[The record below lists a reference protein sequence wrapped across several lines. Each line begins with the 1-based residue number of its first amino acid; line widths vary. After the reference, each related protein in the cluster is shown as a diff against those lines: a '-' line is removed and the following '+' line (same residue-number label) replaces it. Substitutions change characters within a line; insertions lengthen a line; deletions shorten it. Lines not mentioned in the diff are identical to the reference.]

1 MKYFWLLAISTF
13 FLPKAIKAQED
24 KLTQVPDVEFAEK
37 TEKTLFY
44 DWRGA
49 KTNYKWDWLET
60 AKDDADIYRYFTPKN
75 DLMVVQKT
83 EGTTWTQTDL
93 PYAPF
98 PPFWFYEATFH
109 NVNGESKSASTG
121 LLLKATSNKEE
132 IKIVF
137 TVDPYKQTYYF
148 GLYNAS
154 SKTWKTLNKIL
165 KPGQFNFSDA
175 IQKLEE
181 PKESVR
187 NKLKIQRSGNNFLL
201 YINFK
206 LVETVKVPLPTS
218 ELNKLHGIGI
228 ASGGKQG
235 YYIDDIRFSIFTD
248 EGIYN
253 NKESGKPALGQPISK
268 ALSKKVPAK
277 ISGNISFSLVHNL
290 DANGIQRA
298 KNAMVGINKFS
309 QKEFDIIVSRANIK
323 NYPEEIN
330 TLDKIQN
337 FNNDHIE
344 KGQFYIQGSFL
355 LPFNEGAQIVDL
367 VWMPASDNSNL
378 EKTLLPADGGDQFYF
393 ITHSGTISKKED
405 HYISPS
411 VPVRMSSGAE
421 QAMKQKHSK
430 SIVESPVGSIL
441 VHYDGFHA
449 YKSLRSLGYT
459 EEEFVRI
466 MQLSTYRE
474 CKPTGLI
481 DINEIQN
488 GLYTKYKA
496 YRITEFNDGG
506 ADVRLYWVPKEE
518 NLDLPKTMH
527 PLTDEGVFL
536 FTYVRSTGIISEML
550 RKNLV
555 NKPTGQYVYPKP
567 TEYTIAKTSNGVGNN
582 GNNNNNGSN
591 GGNNGVQKTKKPT
604 QPEYGKYSPDDVYK
618 EEEKLINYLKYN
630 DSQLN
635 PYLDKILRSGKDAWI
650 LYKTKESARN
660 LVDGQINAINA
671 FLKDYGRYTT
681 SSFKS
686 DIEGRLATAIGVRG
700 RLN

>member
-1 MKYFWLLAISTF
+1 MRCF
-13 FLPKAIKAQED
+13 FVIAVSVFLMPLSIHGQED
-24 KLTQVPDVEFAEK
+24 KLTLVPDVEFAEK
-37 TEKTLFY
+37 NEKVLFY
-44 DWRGA
+44 NWTGA
-49 KTNYKWDWLET
+49 KDNYKWVGLET
-60 AKDDADIYRYFTPKN
+60 DKEHIYVYRYFSKQN
-75 DLMVVQKT
+75 DLMVVQKS
-83 EGTTWTQTDL
+83 EGFLWTHADL

-98 PPFWFYEATFH
+98 PPFWYYELSFTSLEDDTSFT
-109 NVNGESKSASTG
+109 STG

-132 IKIVF
+132 IIIIF
-137 TVDPYKQTYYF
+137 TANPANQTYYF
-148 GLYNAS
+148 GLYNAV
-154 SKTWKTLNKIL
+154 SKTWRTLNTLVNKS
-165 KPGQFNFSDA
+165 KYNSSDA
-175 IQKLEE
+175 ISQKG
-181 PKESVR
+181 R
-187 NKLKIQRSGNNFLL
+187 NKLKIERSGNKFLL
-201 YINFK
+201 YINNK
-206 LVETVKVPLPTS
+206 LVETVKVVQPNS
-218 ELNKLHGIGI
+218 ELNKLHGIGV
-228 ASGGKQG
+228 AGEGKHG
-235 YYIDDIRFSIFTD
+235 YYVDNIKFSIFTD

-253 NKESGKPALGQPISK
+253 NKEEVKSTAAQPISK
-268 ALSKKVPAK
+268 ALNKKAPVK
-277 ISGNISFSLVHNL
+277 IFLLYISLLHDL

-298 KNAMVGINKFS
+298 KNVMVGANKFS
-309 QKEFDIIVSRANIK
+309 EKEFDIIVSRANIK
-323 NYPEEIN
+323 NYPVEIN
-330 TLDKIQN
+330 TVDKIQN
-337 FNNDHIE
+337 FNNDRIE
-344 KGQFYIQGSFL
+344 KGQCYIQGSFL
-355 LPFNEGAQIVDL
+355 VPFNGGAQIVDL
-367 VWMPASDNSNL
+367 VWMPVSDNTNL
-378 EKTLLPADGGDQFYF
+378 EKSLLPADGGDQFYF
-393 ITHSGTISKKED
+393 ITHSATTPRKGD
-405 HYISPS
+405 NYFPPS
-411 VPVRMSSGAE
+411 VPARMSRTSE

-430 SIVESPVGSIL
+430 SIVENPVGSIF

-466 MQLSTYRE
+466 MQLSTYDE

-536 FTYVRSTGIISEML
+536 FTSVRSTGSISEML

-650 LYKTKESARN
+650 LYKTKESARS
-660 LVDGQINAINA
+660 LVDGQINAINN
-671 FLKDYGRYTT
+671 FLKDYGPYTS

-686 DIEGRLATAIGVRG
+686 DIEGRLDTAIGVRG

>member
-1 MKYFWLLAISTF
+1 MKYFWLFPLSAF
-13 FLPKAIKAQED
+13 FLPTPIKAQED
-24 KLTQVPDVEFAEK
+24 NLTRVPDIEFVEK
-37 TEKTLFY
+37 TEKVLIY
-44 DWRGA
+44 DWAGA

-60 AKDDADIYRYFTPKN
+60 PKDDVNAYRYFTSKN
-75 DLMVVQKT
+75 ELMVVQRT
-83 EGTTWTQTDL
+83 ELPTWTSTNL

-98 PPFWFYEATFH
+98 PPFWYYEATFN
-109 NVNGESKSASTG
+109 NVKGESASASTG
-121 LLLKATSNKEE
+121 LVLKATSNNQG
-132 IKIVF
+132 IKILF
-137 TVDPYKQTYYF
+137 TVNHFNQTYYF
-148 GLYNAS
+148 GLYNQGTQ
-154 SKTWKTLNKIL
+154 TWHILNRRIKEN
-165 KPGQFNFSDA
+165 QSNFSAVINKLDA
-175 IQKLEE
+175 A
-181 PKESVR
+181 KESVS

-201 YINFK
+201 YVNNK
-206 LVETVKVPLPTS
+206 LVETVKVNIPAS

-228 ASGGKQG
+228 VGEGKQG
-235 YYIDDIRFSIFTD
+235 YYVNNIRFSIFTD

-253 NKESGKPALGQPISK
+253 TKDPEKSSAGQPISK
-268 ALSKKVPAK
+268 ALNKKVPAK
-277 ISGNISFSLVHNL
+277 IFLLYSSLLHDL

-298 KNAMVGINKFS
+298 KNAMVGANKFS
-309 QKEFDIIVSRANIK
+309 EKEFDIIVSRANIK
-323 NYPEEIN
+323 NYPVEIN
-330 TLDKIQN
+330 TVDKIQN
-337 FNNDHIE
+337 FNNDRIE
-344 KGQFYIQGSFL
+344 KGQCYIQGSFL
-355 LPFNEGAQIVDL
+355 VPFNDGAQIVDL
-367 VWMPASDNSNL
+367 VWMPVNDNTNL
-378 EKTLLPADGGDQFYF
+378 EKSLLPADGGDQFYF
-393 ITHSGTISKKED
+393 ITHSATTPRKGD
-405 HYISPS
+405 NYFPPS
-411 VPVRMSSGAE
+411 VPARMSRTSE

-430 SIVESPVGSIL
+430 NIIESPVGSIL

-466 MQLSTYRE
+466 MQLSTYSE

-481 DINEIQN
+481 DIHEIQN

-536 FTYVRSTGIISEML
+536 FTHVRSTGSISEML

-650 LYKTKESARN
+650 LYKTKESARK
-660 LVDGQINAINA
+660 LVDGQINAINI
-671 FLKDYGRYTT
+671 FLRDYGKYI
-681 SSFKS
+681 SASFKS
-686 DIEGRLATAIGVRG
+686 DVEGRLATAIGVRG
-700 RLN
+700 TLN

>member
-1 MKYFWLLAISTF
+1 MKYFYLLAISIF

-37 TEKTLFY
+37 TEKNIFY
-44 DWRGA
+44 NWTGA
-49 KTNYKWDWLET
+49 KANYKWDWLET
-60 AKDDADIYRYFTPKN
+60 SKDDATIYRYFNPKN
-75 DLMVVQKT
+75 ELMVVQKT

-98 PPFWFYEATFH
+98 PPFWYYEATIN
-109 NVNGESKSASTG
+109 NVKDESTWVSTG
-121 LLLKATSNKEE
+121 LLLKATSNKQE

-137 TVDPYKQTYYF
+137 TVNPYNQTYYF
-148 GLYNAS
+148 GLYNAATQ
-154 SKTWKTLNKIL
+154 TWNVLNHIVKE
-165 KPGQFNFSDA
+165 KKDNFSDV
-175 IQKLEE
+175 INKLDAS
-181 PKESVR
+181 KISVR
-187 NKLKIQRSGNNFLL
+187 NKVKIERKGNNFLL
-201 YINFK
+201 IVNNK
-206 LVETVKVPLPTS
+206 LVETVKVAVPTS
-218 ELNKLHGIGI
+218 ELNKIHGIGI
-228 ASGGKQG
+228 SSGGKQA

-253 NKESGKPALGQPISK
+253 NKESGKPAVGQPISK

-277 ISGNISFSLVHNL
+277 ISGNISFSLVHDL

-337 FNNDHIE
+337 FNNDRIE
-344 KGQFYIQGSFL
+344 KGQCYIQGSFL
-355 LPFNEGAQIVDL
+355 LPFNDGAQIVDL
-367 VWMPASDNSNL
+367 VWMPVSDNTNL
-378 EKTLLPADGGDQFYF
+378 EKSLLPADGGDQFYF
-393 ITHSGTISKKED
+393 ITHSATTPRKGD
-405 HYISPS
+405 NYFPPS
-411 VPVRMSSGAE
+411 VPARMSRTSE
-421 QAMKQKHSK
+421 QAMKQKNSK
-430 SIVESPVGSIL
+430 SIVENPVGSIL

-518 NLDLPKTMH
+518 TLDLPKTMH

-536 FTYVRSTGIISEML
+536 FTHVRSTGIISEML

-567 TEYTIAKTSNGVGNN
+567 TEYTIAKTSDNAGNN
-582 GNNNNNGSN
+582 GN
-591 GGNNGVQKTKKPT
+591 GNNGNGGGSAGVQKNKKPE
-604 QPEYGKYSPDDVYK
+604 QPEYGKYSRDDVYK

-650 LYKTKESARN
+650 LYKTKESARK
-660 LVDGQINAINA
+660 LVDGQINAINT
-671 FLKDYGRYTT
+671 FLRDYGKYT
-681 SSFKS
+681 SASFKS
-686 DIEGRLATAIGVRG
+686 DVESRLATAIGVRG
-700 RLN
+700 TLN